1 MTPSPET
8 PQNPFSTVLALR
20 IMDLIH
26 ARDIELGKL
35 REDYRLGTVTKDQI
49 ETVLTASEAKI
60 ADDILEACSNTM
72 RNLEGTVNQVLQL
85 QEQMKIL
92 RNAGALP
99 S

>member
-1 MTPSPET
+1 MTPSPTT
-8 PQNPFSTVLALR
+8 PQNPFSTVISLK

-26 ARDIELGKL
+26 SRDIELGKL
-35 REDYRLGTVTKDQI
+35 REDYRSGTISKDQI
-49 ETVLTASEAKI
+49 EAALTGSEAKI
-60 ADDILEACSNTM
+60 ADDILEAVSSTM
-72 RNLEGTVNQVLQL
+72 RNLENTVNQVLQL